1 MLVPDCVLLYWP
13 LCAHRRLGDGPNG
26 ITMRIAESAKPELF
40 PGNSHSRIA
49 ERRYRHAH
57 TRATSLTQHAPLR
70 VKIPRLS
77 CAWVPPA
84 GPGQYP

>member
-1 MLVPDCVLLYWP
+1 MLAPDCVLPYWP
-13 LCAHRRLGDGPNG
+13 SCAHRRLGDGPNG
-26 ITMRIAESAKPELF
+26 VTMRIAESVKPVLF
-40 PGNSHSRIA
+40 RDNGHSWIA
-49 ERRYRHAH
+49 ERSYRHAH
-57 TRATSLTQHAPLR
+57 TRATSLTQHASLR